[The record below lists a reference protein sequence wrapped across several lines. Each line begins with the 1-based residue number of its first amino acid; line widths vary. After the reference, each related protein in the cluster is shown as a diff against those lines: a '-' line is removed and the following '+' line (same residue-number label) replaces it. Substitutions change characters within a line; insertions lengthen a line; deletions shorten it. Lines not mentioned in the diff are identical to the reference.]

1 MSTSKYQLFP
11 YQLFPDLT
19 DAEFS
24 ELAADIAARG
34 VMVPVEY
41 DEAGNV
47 LDGHHR
53 EAACREL
60 GIVDFPSIVRYGM
73 TEAEKRLHVRK
84 LNMARRHL
92 SEAQR
97 KQVMR
102 QMKAEGHTLKEIADT
117 VGVSPATAHRQTK
130 GTFSNE
136 KVPAVRGA
144 DGIVRPSQYKP
155 RKQPAVFTETAS
167 QREKATQPEVAD
179 RVASGAAT
187 PSNRLHLG
195 GAHVDHA
202 GGENEWYTPPEVV
215 EPARKV
221 MRGIDLD
228 PASCKAA
235 QENIR
240 AKRFFSAADDGLAK
254 KWKGRVWMNP
264 PYSRDLCAR
273 FAAKFIEHFEAGDIS
288 HGCVLVNNA
297 TETVWLQSL
306 LKHAAA
312 VCFIGGRVRFL
323 DKDGNRA
330 NAPLQGQVLLYFGP
344 SSLDFEVECRE
355 LGSVFFSS

>member
-1 MSTSKYQLFP
+1 MSQPK

-19 DAEFS
+19 DDEFL
-24 ELAADIAARG
+24 ELTQDIAARG

-41 DEAGNV
+41 DEAGNI

-92 SEAQR
+92 TKAQR
-97 KQVMR
+97 NEVMR
-102 QMKAEGHTLKEIADT
+102 EMRAEGNTLQEIADT
-117 VGVSPATAHRQTK
+117 VGVGVETVRRHSN
-130 GTFSNE
+130 GTFPNE
-136 KVPAVRGA
+136 KVEEPPKLKGRDGKERPAT
-144 DGIVRPSQYKP
+144 YKP
-155 RKQPAVFTETAS
+155 RKSPAVFTETAS
-167 QREKATQPEVAD
+167 QREKATAPEVAE
-179 RVASGAAT
+179 RVANGSSA

-195 GAHVDHA
+195 GAHVGHA
-202 GGENEWYTPPEVV
+202 GGENEWYTPPEIV
-215 EPARKV
+215 EPARKA
-221 MRGIDLD
+221 MGGIDLD
-228 PASCKAA
+228 PASCKTA
-235 QENIR
+235 QETIR
-240 AKRFFSAADDGLAK
+240 AKRFYSAADDGLAK

-264 PYSRDLCAR
+264 PYSRDLCAK
-273 FAAKFIEHFEAGDIS
+273 FAAKFVEHFEGGDVTQ
-288 HGCVLVNNA
+288 GCVLVNNA

-323 DKDGNRA
+323 DKDGNRG
-330 NAPLQGQVLLYFGP
+330 NALQGQVLLYFGP
-344 SSLDFEVECRE
+344 SVLDFQADCRE
-355 LGSVFFSS
+355 LGPVFFNA